1 MVASP
6 ASRWIMHFRQYWLF
20 EAYQVNW
27 LQLQSFSIFRHAFPT
42 YFGFSWFFPQAMF
55 VVFYFWVYE
64 LTGNVAWEPFKWNA
78 TLSNLPLFLSYHNY
92 KLFPVRSVMCETR
105 KKIRAFGAC
114 GLWEMVKEKNKMTTL
129 HLKGFGCTTGVT
141 RLWDLDFRELSQ
153 PVSWQ

>member
-1 MVASP
+1 
-6 ASRWIMHFRQYWLF
+6 
-20 EAYQVNW
+20 VNW